1 MFSFMNSSCKIP
13 LHFTERNMR
22 TRENR
27 GDRYVTRDEHGLVLE
42 ENQSEQNQTVF
53 KIYNNRTELFV
64 FKTEL
69 TIKVVRFY
77 GFKQNHNNY
86 THV

>member
-1 MFSFMNSSCKIP
+1 MNSSCKIP

-27 GDRYVTRDEHGLVLE
+27 GDRYVTRDGHGLVLE

-53 KIYNNRTELFV
+53 KIYNNRTKLLKWFG
-64 FKTEL
+64 FIIL
-69 TIKVVRFY
+69 NQTITNFSLKKPNRTV
-77 GFKQNHNNY
+77 NHEPN
-86 THV
+86 